1 MHAPSSLTTGLV
13 HASAS
18 RIHHGERSFFE
29 VRASGFVHALPEQ
42 AWQVLTDYGRLA
54 DFVPDL
60 LSSRLLSRNGF
71 EAIVEQRSEVG
82 LLFAT
87 HTIHMVERIA
97 EQPFSTIEVAL
108 VSGDMKHYKAC
119 WDLAPS
125 MQNGASGTRITYTG
139 AMVPDFFIPPV
150 LGESVVQANMK
161 KMVEAVIAEIERRH

>member
-1 MHAPSSLTTGLV
+1 MRASSPLPTGLV
-13 HASAS
+13 HASAN
-18 RIHHGERSFFE
+18 RIHRGGHSFFD
-29 VRASGFVHALPEQ
+29 VTASGFVHAAPEQ

-60 LSSRLLSRNGF
+60 LSSRLLSRDGF

-87 HTIHMVERIA
+87 HTVHMVERIA
-97 EQPFSTIEVAL
+97 EQPFSTIEVTL

-125 MQNGASGTRITYTG
+125 VQNGSSGTRITYTG
-139 AMVPDFFIPPV
+139 AMEPDFFIPPV
-150 LGESVVQANMK
+150 LGESAVQASMK